1 MGKINKYANIY
12 DTEGNLIRHVGDD
25 GKLKNYTINELE
37 DLVDKLAE
45 DKDEEGHVKDPQ
57 SLNNVYSVLTE
68 EYRKHPNYLIQKLQE
83 LNKLKNTEGATMAE
97 KTSAEDVEK
106 ALRDTVDDGIVEP
119 NNDEVHLGSVT
130 TEMKTLSED
139 EKEALYE
146 DMKSFDKEELVDR
159 ETTYEPDTYVSY
171 EEVA

>member
-45 DKDEEGHVKDPQ
+45 DKDEEGNVKDPQ
-57 SLNNVYSVLTE
+57 ALNNAYSVLSE
-68 EYRKHPNYLIQKLQE
+68 QYRKNPKYLF
-83 LNKLKNTEGATMAE
+83 NKLNELQKKNESEGATMAE

-106 ALRDTVDDGIVEP
+106 ALA
-119 NNDEVHLGSVT
+119 
-130 TEMKTLSED
+130 EMKTLSED

-146 DMKSFDKEELVDR
+146 DMKSFDKEELVER
-159 ETTYEPDTYVSY
+159 ETNYEPDTYVSY

>member
-57 SLNNVYSVLTE
+57 SLNNVYSVLSE
-68 EYRKHPNYLIQKLQE
+68 QYRKNPKYLFNKMSELQKQR
-83 LNKLKNTEGATMAE
+83 TEGEVTMAE
-97 KTSAEDVEK
+97 KTTPEEVEK
-106 ALRDTVDDGIVEP
+106 ALKDTDSEQLVE
-119 NNDEVHLGSVT
+119 
-130 TEMKTLSED
+130 
-139 EKEALYE
+139 
-146 DMKSFDKEELVDR
+146 R
-159 ETTYEPDTYVSY
+159 ETNYEPDTYVDF
-171 EEVA
+171 EEITDSDESSKEIKKAA

>member
-57 SLNNVYSVLTE
+57 SLNNAYSVLSE
-68 EYRKHPNYLIQKLQE
+68 QYRKNPKYLF
-83 LNKLKNTEGATMAE
+83 NKLNELQKKNESEGATMAE

-106 ALRDTVDDGIVEP
+106 ALA
-119 NNDEVHLGSVT
+119 
-130 TEMKTLSED
+130 EMKTLSED

-146 DMKSFDKEELVDR
+146 DMKSFDKEELVER
-159 ETTYEPDTYVSY
+159 ETNYEPDTYVSY